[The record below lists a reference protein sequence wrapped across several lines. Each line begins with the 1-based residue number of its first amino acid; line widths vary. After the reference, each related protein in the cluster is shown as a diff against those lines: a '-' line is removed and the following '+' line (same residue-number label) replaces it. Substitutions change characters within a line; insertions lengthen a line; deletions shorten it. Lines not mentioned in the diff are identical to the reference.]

1 MNIEKLYSTCKLYS
15 LYEDDSGHRYLVPI
29 DEECDFY
36 KKLDD
41 LEKKFDNYIML
52 TPHEDTDY
60 DLVDK
65 MQQDIYDLLDSY
77 NRLEGESYYVV
88 LAEDLEK

>member
-1 MNIEKLYSTCKLYS
+1 LK
-15 LYEDDSGHRYLVPI
+15 I
-29 DEECDFY
+29 DKY
-36 KKLDD
+36 V
-41 LEKKFDNYIML
+41 ML

-65 MQQDIYDLLDSY
+65 MQQDIYDLLGSY

-88 LAEDLEK
+88 LAEDIKES